1 VIKLDNTVMG
11 YDWGSRTAIAALQG
25 RRVPSDAPEAELW
38 IGAHASA
45 PSRIRGGD
53 ASLAERIARS
63 PESELGA
70 DIRARFGDRM
80 PFLLK
85 VLAADV
91 PLSLQAH
98 PDAEQA
104 RRGHAR
110 EEALGIPVSARNRC
124 YRDASHKPEVLCALG
139 PFEALCGFRP
149 FEETLAVVEALAVPS
164 LAALMMPLRRAPSP
178 AALRECFETLMTL
191 EPASARSIVDAVAAA
206 CRREAAGGGPG
217 SAHLA
222 WVARLAQLHPGD
234 TGVVASLLLNHVRLE
249 AGEAVALRAG
259 LLHSYLAGTG
269 IELMASSDNVLR
281 GGLTTKHV
289 DCAELVAILDFRP
302 SPCRPVEMRRLCE
315 HESEYVT
322 GTADFR
328 LSTIVVTDGAA
339 CRPPRRGP
347 ELLLCIEGAA
357 TVTTDG
363 GDTEPLGKGE
373 SVFVSASDARYAIS
387 GTAKLFRATAGDPLD
402 DPAR

>member
-1 VIKLDNTVMG
+1 VVIKLDNTVMG

-38 IGAHASA
+38 IGAHAVA
-45 PSRIRGGD
+45 PSRVQGSGE
-53 ASLAERIARS
+53 SLAERIARS
-63 PESELGA
+63 PGTELGA
-70 DIRARFGDRM
+70 DVRARFGDRM

-110 EEALGIPVSARNRC
+110 EEALGIALTARNRC
-124 YRDASHKPEVLCALG
+124 YRDTSHKPEVLCALG

-149 FEETLAVVEALAVPS
+149 IAESLAVARALDVPALDAL
-164 LAALMMPLRRAPSP
+164 LAPLRREPSP
-178 AALRECFETLMTL
+178 DGLRACFETLML
-191 EPASARSIVDAVAAA
+191 LDAASARSLVDAVAAA
-206 CRREAAGGGPG
+206 CRREAARVGAG
-217 SAHLA
+217 SAQLA
-222 WVARLAQLHPGD
+222 WAARLAELYPGD
-234 TGVVASLLLNHVRLE
+234 TGVVASLLLNYVRLE

-289 DCAELVAILDFRP
+289 DCAELVAILDFRAAP
-302 SPCRPVEMRRLCE
+302 FAPVEVRPLCE

-322 GTADFR
+322 GTEDFR
-328 LSTIVVTDGAA
+328 LSSIVLTDGAI

-357 TVTTDG
+357 ALVPDG
-363 GDTEPLGKGE
+363 GAAVRIEKGE
-373 SVFVSASDARYAIS
+373 TVFVSAGDSPYSLSGEAR
-387 GTAKLFRATAGDPLD
+387 LFRATAGDPS
-402 DPAR
+402 A